1 MKAGSLQREG
11 GPGGNAGCN
20 GGVPAVG
27 ADSARHARGACRQLS
42 HHSPPAHQPAVHT
55 SWMRPCPA
63 PCRRV
68 LISLQRA
75 PYEREPPL
83 VTFRSMA
90 AQVRYI
96 WPIQQ
101 PVTDFGAQRERLKAV
116 RQQLGW
122 RLLGCDLL
130 ECYEE

>member
-1 MKAGSLQREG
+1 
-11 GPGGNAGCN
+11 
-20 GGVPAVG
+20 
-27 ADSARHARGACRQLS
+27 
-42 HHSPPAHQPAVHT
+42 
-55 SWMRPCPA
+55 MRPCPA